1 MEKEKENSKIY
12 FVTKNMHKFS
22 EVSLMFQNENVEFDL
37 LHSDLDTI
45 EIQANLC
52 RDVALSKLTSIRE
65 KLNYSFF
72 IEDSGF
78 YVDTPLNGFPG
89 VYSSYVYKTIG
100 NEGILKLIDDFRNTE
115 AHFVA
120 VIALYYK
127 PTNKIFIFEGKVKG
141 RVSDKI
147 RGEQG
152 FGFDPIFI
160 PYESS
165 NSKTF
170 GELTMEEK
178 SKYSHRGKALKQFI
192 PLLKTIHNL

>member
-1 MEKEKENSKIY
+1 MEKENSKIY
-12 FVTKNMHKFS
+12 FITKNLHKFS
-22 EVSLMFQNENVEFDL
+22 EVSFIFQSKNLEYDL
-37 LHSDLDTI
+37 QHSDLDTI
-45 EIQANLC
+45 EIQATSC
-52 RDVALSKLTSIRE
+52 RDVALYKLKSIRE

-78 YVDTPLNGFPG
+78 YVDKPLNGFPG
-89 VYSSYVYKTIG
+89 VYSSYVHKTIG
-100 NEGILKLIDDFRNTE
+100 NEGILKLIDDFEKTE
-115 AHFVA
+115 AHFIA

-147 RGEQG
+147 KGEQG

-160 PYESS
+160 PFVAP
-165 NSKTF
+165 NNKTF

-178 SKYSHRGKALKQFI
+178 SKYSHRGKALNQFI
-192 PLLKTIHNL
+192 SLLKKIHTL